1 MVIYRVQELLLIKII
16 TSGYHNDFAA
26 LESHILCR
34 IHNQMNHYMGPIIKS
49 LIKAVSAW
57 QSLLISLRIITS

>member
-26 LESHILCR
+26 LESHILCG
-34 IHNQMNHYMGPIIKS
+34 IHNQMNRCMGPVIKS

-57 QSLLISLRIITS
+57 QRLLISLKIIMS